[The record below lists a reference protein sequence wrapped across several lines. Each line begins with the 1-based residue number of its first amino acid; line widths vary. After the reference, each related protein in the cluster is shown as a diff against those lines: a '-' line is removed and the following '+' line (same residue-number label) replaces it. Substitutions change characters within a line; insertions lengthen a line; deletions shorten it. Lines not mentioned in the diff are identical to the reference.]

1 MSVVVDISLPVVE
14 VAVPPAQEASFWP
27 LSVERYHEM
36 IRQGILTENDPVE
49 LWEGLLVRKMPKS
62 RIHCAT
68 TELVA
73 RALVRVLPDGW
84 HVESQES
91 ITLFGSEFEPDVAV
105 VRGGVRDYLDRNP
118 GGDDLGLVTE
128 VSESTLRDDRGFK
141 KWMYARA
148 AVPVYWIVNLPD
160 RQLEVYSDP
169 TGPAEKPDY
178 RNRQDVG
185 MADQVPLV
193 IEGREVARLSV
204 RELLP

>member
-14 VAVPPAQEASFWP
+14 VPVSPAQEASFWP

-36 IRQGILTENDPVE
+36 IRKGILTENDPVE

-62 RIHCAT
+62 RIYCAT

-105 VRGGVRDYLDRNP
+105 VRGGGRDYLDRNP